1 MLASAD
7 FIFSDSLPQ
16 AMSINLTPEE
26 FGHIRQGYH
35 ADPARSLSLL
45 ADAYTA
51 PCWYDVDLT
60 AILSTSWQWVC
71 HAERLR
77 EPGAWLTIEIAGNPL
92 VVVRDRE
99 GELRAFYNVCKH
111 RAMRLLEGSGKTNLI
126 TCPYHGWSYDL
137 AGNLARAPETDHVI
151 GFDRREICLDSV
163 QVEEFCE
170 FVFVNLDPCAVSLTR
185 QSGSLADEMGRYAPD
200 LGRLTHAHRLN
211 YDIRSNWKN
220 VVDNFLECYHCPV
233 AHKDFCTLVDM
244 DTYRVTTHG
253 IYSSH
258 MAEAGKSSNSAYS
271 VEEATVRDHAVWW
284 LWPNTCFM
292 RYPGRGNMI
301 VMQIIPAGPERTLET
316 YDFFLETAEPN
327 ADELEAIAYLDTVLQ
342 AEDIWLVE
350 NIQKGMG
357 TSAFRQGRIVFDPTG
372 SGRSEH
378 AVHHFHG
385 LVLDAY
391 ARMVTA

>member
-1 MLASAD
+1 
-7 FIFSDSLPQ
+7 
-16 AMSINLTPEE
+16 MSTNLTPED
-26 FGHIRQGYH
+26 FGHISQGYH
-35 ADPARSLSLL
+35 TDPSRSHSLL

-51 PCWYDVDLT
+51 PRWYDVDLA
-60 AILSTSWQWVC
+60 AIISTSWQWVC
-71 HAERLR
+71 HAEKLR

-92 VVVRDRE
+92 MVVRDRE
-99 GELRAFYNVCKH
+99 SELRAFYNVCKH
-111 RAMRLLEGSGKTNLI
+111 RAMRLLEGEGKANLI
-126 TCPYHGWSYDL
+126 TCPYHGWAYDL
-137 AGNLARAPETDHVI
+137 AGNLVRAPETDHVI
-151 GFDRREICLDSV
+151 GFEPREICLESV

-170 FVFVNLDPCAVSLTR
+170 FVFVNLDPRAGPLAQ
-185 QSGSLADEMGRYAPD
+185 QSGGLADEMRNFAPD
-200 LGRLTHAHRLN
+200 LDRLTFAHRLN
-211 YDIRSNWKN
+211 YEIHSNWKN

-233 AHKDFCTLVDM
+233 AHKDFCSLVDM

-258 MAEAGKSSNSAYS
+258 MAEAGKSANSAYS
-271 VEEATVRDHAVWW
+271 VANATVRDHAVWW

-327 ADELEAIAYLDTVLQ
+327 ADEMEAITYLDTVLQ

-350 NIQKGMG
+350 NIQKGMR

-372 SGRSEH
+372 SGKSEH

-391 ARMVTA
+391 SRMVTA

>member
-1 MLASAD
+1 
-7 FIFSDSLPQ
+7 
-16 AMSINLTPEE
+16 MSTNLTPED
-26 FGHIRQGYH
+26 FGHISQGYH
-35 ADPARSLSLL
+35 TDPARSLSLL

-51 PCWYDVDLT
+51 PRWYDVDLA
-60 AILSTSWQWVC
+60 AIISTSWQWVC
-71 HAERLR
+71 HAEKLR

-92 VVVRDRE
+92 IVVRDRE

-111 RAMRLLEGSGKTNLI
+111 RAMRLLEGEGKANLI
-126 TCPYHGWSYDL
+126 TCPYHGWTYDL
-137 AGNLARAPETDHVI
+137 AGSLVRAPETDHVI
-151 GFDRREICLDSV
+151 GFEPREICLESV
-163 QVEEFCE
+163 RVEEFCE
-170 FVFVNLDPCAVSLTR
+170 FVFVNLDPRAGPLAR
-185 QSGSLADEMGRYAPD
+185 QSGGLADEMRNFAPD
-200 LGRLTHAHRLN
+200 LDRLTFAHRLK
-211 YDIRSNWKN
+211 YEIHSNWKN

-233 AHKDFCTLVDM
+233 AHKDFCSLVDM

-258 MAEAGKSSNSAYS
+258 MAEAGKSANSAYS
-271 VEEATVRDHAVWW
+271 VVNATVRDHAVWW

-301 VMQIIPAGPERTLET
+301 VMQIIPAGPELTLET

-327 ADELEAIAYLDTVLQ
+327 ADEMEAITYLDTVLQ

-372 SGRSEH
+372 SGKSEH

-391 ARMVTA
+391 SRMVTA